1 MKIAFSTVGCPD
13 LSLEQVVEAAARWGY
28 QGVELRVSP
37 TGYGGGVGVGPGGV
51 ASDPMRRAPGEVHD
65 LFEDAGVDLVGIAT
79 GVRFDEPVWPPVMGH
94 LFNNAEAGVEETK
107 AAVTLAAGAGG
118 DFVRVFGHQLPGGE
132 PRAWGLRRVSE
143 RLALA
148 AQTARNTS
156 VRVLIENSGSFS
168 RAEELAELHGL
179 VNSPFLSM
187 SYNIIPAVMA
197 GECPMTAVESLIAGG
212 GLKVVKIG
220 DIGEDGRP
228 VPLGSGGG
236 RLPVEKFVRHLGE
249 IGYTGWIVY
258 EYPRLWR
265 AELGETAG
273 VLEQAAGRLFA
284 WSGRAGVGV

>member
-13 LSLEQVVEAAARWGY
+13 LSLEEVARAAARWGY

-37 TGYGGGVGVGPGGV
+37 TGFGGGVGAGPV
-51 ASDPMRRAPGEVHD
+51 ASDPMGRAAGEVHD
-65 LFEDAGVDLVGIAT
+65 VFEDAGVDLVGIAT

-94 LFNNAEAGVEETK
+94 LFSNAEAGVEETK

-118 DFVRVFGHQLPGGE
+118 FFVRVFGHQLPGGE

-197 GECPMTAVESLIAGG
+197 GECPMTGVEAVIG

-228 VPLGSGGG
+228 VPLGTGG

-265 AELGETAG
+265 PELGETAG

>member
-13 LSLEQVVEAAARWGY
+13 LSLERVVQAAARWGY
-28 QGVELRVSP
+28 QGVDLRVSP
-37 TGYGGGVGVGPGGV
+37 TGVAATPV
-51 ASDPMRRAPGEVHD
+51 ASDPMGKDPAAVHD

-79 GVRFDEPVWPPVMGH
+79 GVRFDEAVWPPVMGH
-94 LFNNAEAGVEETK
+94 LLSNAEVGVAETK

-118 DFVRVFGHQLPGGE
+118 FFVRVFGHQLPGGE
-132 PRAWGLRRVSE
+132 PRAWGLRRVAE

-179 VNSPFLSM
+179 VSSPFLSM

-197 GECPMTAVESLIAGG
+197 GECPMTAVEAVID
-212 GLKVVKIG
+212 GLKVVKIA

-228 VPLGSGGG
+228 MPLGTG
-236 RLPVEKFVRHLGE
+236 RLPVEKFVRRLGE
-249 IGYTGWIVY
+249 IGYQGWIVY

-265 AELGETAG
+265 PELGETAG
-273 VLEQAAGRLFA
+273 VLEAAAGKLFA
-284 WSGRAGVGV
+284 WTGRSVVGV